1 MDSCADAGLD
11 YMAMLKGGTA
21 YKDGLPYFAAET
33 SWGLGSGTGELVIVL
48 EYLAVIQSF
57 GAAAMAAA
65 KSSAVVVIEVA
76 VLMIQVEG
84 GAVIV
89 TWNVVYAIVT
99 VVVNVVGSV
108 AAFAAAVAVD
118 DFLLL

>member
-1 MDSCADAGLD
+1 MDSYADAGLD

-21 YKDGLPYFAAET
+21 YKDGLPYFAET
-33 SWGLGSGTGELVIVL
+33 SWGLGSGIDELVTVL
-48 EYLAVIQSF
+48 EYLAVKQRF

-65 KSSAVVVIEVA
+65 KSSAVVVFEVA

-84 GAVIV
+84 GVVIV

-99 VVVNVVGSV
+99 VVVNAVGSV
-108 AAFAAAVAVD
+108 AAFAATVAVD